1 MIVDGAM
8 TGSLTTISTVAEL
21 GQAIRARRQALGLHQ
36 AEAAMQSG
44 VSAATFSAIENGK
57 ETARIGL
64 VLQICRDLGLQ
75 ITLSA

>member
-1 MIVDGAM
+1 M
-8 TGSLTTISTVAEL
+8 TDTLTTISTVEEL
-21 GQAIRARRQALGLHQ
+21 GQAIRARRLALGLHQ

-57 ETARIGL
+57 ETARVGL